1 MKKVLE
7 GALLSIAHR
16 ILQMKDKE
24 DVNTLYKEAKDVFEK
39 LAVLKFYN
47 DNKASLEGL
56 VSEETLE
63 KQLAIVTANELDD
76 SLDDTKG
83 IIITEREQMPVDL
96 IQEENDTKG
105 ILIDNEEEAL
115 EDIKGVLIE
124 HEEGEMLED
133 TMGVLNEPNE
143 DAILEETKG
152 VLVTDE
158 NSIHAE
164 SRMRNSD
171 AVKIDTV
178 IEDMKFDKQ
187 RLAYE
192 NQFIETAFVDSI
204 EEDES
209 DELLHSYLDQ
219 HDAMLKQKEGNAEA
233 FSMEEE
239 LVTYEEEDSKDEE
252 EKVSNIET
260 SADEEI
266 QEAMIHPETAGLD
279 KSQVRFEDSFLGF
292 DFGDVDFVRVDD
304 STKDMSNI
312 GETSFVSMVE
322 KEDVLPTQSLF
333 EFEPISSI
341 SKPKKSL
348 NDIYNSTITIGLNDR
363 IGFEKHLFNGSSED
377 LNRVLSQLNTVNSF
391 EEAVGFIEDL
401 VKPDYNNWEGKEAY
415 AARFMELVEK
425 RFV

>member
-63 KQLAIVTANELDD
+63 KQLAIVTENELQDNTN
-76 SLDDTKG
+76 DTKG
-83 IIITEREQMPVDL
+83 ILVTDREQMPIDL

-105 ILIDNEEEAL
+105 ILIENEEEF
-115 EDIKGVLIE
+115 
-124 HEEGEMLED
+124 LED
-133 TMGVLNEPNE
+133 TKGILIKTNEEDVLE
-143 DAILEETKG
+143 DTKG
-152 VLVTDE
+152 ILVTEGD
-158 NSIHAE
+158 SIHAE
-164 SRMRNSD
+164 NKVRNSD
-171 AVKIDTV
+171 AVKIETV

-204 EEDES
+204 EEDEA
-209 DELLHSYLDQ
+209 DELLNNYLDQ
-219 HDAMLKQKEGNAEA
+219 HDAMLKQKEANTDA
-233 FSMEEE
+233 FSIEEE
-239 LVTYEEEDSKDEE
+239 LVIHKEDAAIVEDV
-252 EKVSNIET
+252 EKSNIEAST
-260 SADEEI
+260 DEEI
-266 QEAMIHPETAGLD
+266 QEAMIHPESAGLD
-279 KSQVRFEDSFLGF
+279 KSQIRFEDSFLGF

-304 STKDMSNI
+304 STKEISSLE
-312 GETSFVSMVE
+312 ETSFVSMIE
-322 KEDVLPTQSLF
+322 KEDVIPTQSLF
-333 EFEPISSI
+333 EFEATSSI

-348 NDIYNSTITIGLNDR
+348 NDIYNSTISVGLNDR

-377 LNRVLSQLNTVNSF
+377 LNRVLSQLNTVNSW
-391 EEAVGFIEDL
+391 EEAVSFIEDL
-401 VKPDYNNWEGKEAY
+401 VKPDYNNWEGKETY
-415 AARFMELVEK
+415 ATRFMELVEK

>member
-24 DVNTLYKEAKDVFEK
+24 DVNTLYKEAKDVYEK

-63 KQLAIVTANELDD
+63 KQLAIVTANELQDG
-76 SLDDTKG
+76 LDDRKG
-83 IIITEREQMPVDL
+83 IIVTEREQMPVDL

-105 ILIDNEEEAL
+105 ILIENAEE
-115 EDIKGVLIE
+115 V
-124 HEEGEMLED
+124 LED
-133 TMGVLNEPNE
+133 TQGVIIESNEG
-143 DAILEETKG
+143 AILEETRG
-152 VLVTDE
+152 VLVADE
-158 NSIHAE
+158 NLINAE
-164 SRMRNSD
+164 SRMKNSD

-204 EEDES
+204 EEDET
-209 DELLHSYLDQ
+209 DELLHNYLDQ
-219 HDAMLKQKEGNAEA
+219 HDAMLKQKETNAGS
-233 FSMEEE
+233 FSIEEE
-239 LVTYEEEDSKDEE
+239 LVIHKEEDALEE
-252 EKVSNIET
+252 DVEKSDIEV

-266 QEAMIHPETAGLD
+266 QEAMINPESAGLD
-279 KSQVRFEDSFLGF
+279 KSQIRFEDSFLGF

-304 STKDMSNI
+304 STKEISSLDD
-312 GETSFVSMVE
+312 TSFVSMIE
-322 KEDVLPTQSLF
+322 KENVIPTQSLF
-333 EFEPISSI
+333 EFEPTSTV

-348 NDIYNSTITIGLNDR
+348 NDIYNSTISVGLNDR

-415 AARFMELVEK
+415 ATRFMELVEK

>member
-24 DVNTLYKEAKDVFEK
+24 DVNTLYKEAKDVYEK

-63 KQLAIVTANELDD
+63 KQLAIVTANELQDG
-76 SLDDTKG
+76 LDDTKG
-83 IIITEREQMPVDL
+83 IIVTEREQMPVDL

-105 ILIDNEEEAL
+105 ILIDNAEE
-115 EDIKGVLIE
+115 V
-124 HEEGEMLED
+124 LED
-133 TMGVLNEPNE
+133 TQGVIIESNEG
-143 DAILEETKG
+143 AILEETRG
-152 VLVTDE
+152 VLVADE
-158 NSIHAE
+158 NLINAE
-164 SRMRNSD
+164 SRMKNSD

-204 EEDES
+204 EEDET
-209 DELLHSYLDQ
+209 DELLHNYLDQ
-219 HDAMLKQKEGNAEA
+219 HDAMLKQKETNAGS
-233 FSMEEE
+233 FSIEEE
-239 LVTYEEEDSKDEE
+239 LVIHKEEDALEE
-252 EKVSNIET
+252 DVEKFDIEV

-266 QEAMIHPETAGLD
+266 QEAMINPESAGLD
-279 KSQVRFEDSFLGF
+279 KSQIRFEDSFLGF

-304 STKDMSNI
+304 STKEILSLDD
-312 GETSFVSMVE
+312 TSFVSMIE
-322 KEDVLPTQSLF
+322 KENVIPTQSLF
-333 EFEPISSI
+333 EFEPTSTV

-348 NDIYNSTITIGLNDR
+348 NDIYNSTISVGLNDR

>member
-63 KQLAIVTANELDD
+63 KQLAIVTENELQDNTN
-76 SLDDTKG
+76 DTKG
-83 IIITEREQMPVDL
+83 ILVTDREQMPIDL

-105 ILIDNEEEAL
+105 VMVEYEEEELLGDTKGVIVTNEEEEL
-115 EDIKGVLIE
+115 
-124 HEEGEMLED
+124 LED
-133 TMGVLNEPNE
+133 T
-143 DAILEETKG
+143 KG
-152 VLVTDE
+152 IMVTDE
-158 NSIHAE
+158 KSVHIE
-164 SRMRNSD
+164 SSMMNSD

-209 DELLHSYLDQ
+209 DELLNNYLDQ
-219 HDAMLKQKEGNAEA
+219 HDAMLKQKEGNAGS
-233 FSMEEE
+233 FSIEEE
-239 LVTYEEEDSKDEE
+239 LVIHNEEDALEE
-252 EKVSNIET
+252 DVEKSDIEV

-266 QEAMIHPETAGLD
+266 LEAMINPESAGLD
-279 KSQVRFEDSFLGF
+279 KSQIRFEDSFLGF

-304 STKDMSNI
+304 STKEISSLE
-312 GETSFVSMVE
+312 ETSFVSMIE
-322 KEDVLPTQSLF
+322 KEDVIPTQSLF
-333 EFEPISSI
+333 EFEATSSI

-348 NDIYNSTITIGLNDR
+348 NDIYNSTISVGLNDR

-377 LNRVLSQLNTVNSF
+377 LNRVLSQLNTVNSW
-391 EEAVGFIEDL
+391 EEAVSFIEDL
-401 VKPDYNNWEGKEAY
+401 VKPDYNNWEGKETY
-415 AARFMELVEK
+415 ATRFMELVEK